1 MYQSHHVDAVYGVVC
16 AQMPTIGRDDVEAW
30 LEEISTSHVEWLKY
44 QPMLSTG
51 QFADVALR
59 FVMSLQAESVERVE
73 KVELAKVARKRAPRR
88 VVRKRPT
95 YTIDDFKGSWNLCR
109 VWAEHGYGRDRRNDL
124 Y

>member
-1 MYQSHHVDAVYGVVC
+1 MYQPHHVDAVYGLVC

-44 QPMLSTG
+44 QTMLSAG

-59 FVMSLQAESVERVE
+59 FALSLQAESVERVE
-73 KVELAKVARKRAPRR
+73 KVELAKVARKRAKRR

>member
-16 AQMPTIGRDDVEAW
+16 AEMKTIRRDDVAAW
-30 LEEISTSHVEWLKY
+30 FEEISSCQIKWLKP
-44 QPMLSTG
+44 QPLLSAG
-51 QFADVALR
+51 KFVDMAQR
-59 FVMSLQAESVERVE
+59 FVQNLQAESVERVE

-95 YTIDDFKGSWNLCR
+95 YTIDDFKGPWNMCR

-124 Y
+124 H

>member
-1 MYQSHHVDAVYGVVC
+1 MYQPHHVDAVYGLVC

-44 QPMLSTG
+44 QPMLSAG

-59 FVMSLQAESVERVE
+59 FALSLQAESVERVE
-73 KVELAKVARKRAPRR
+73 KVELAKVARKRAKRR

-95 YTIDDFKGSWNLCR
+95 YTIDDFKGSRNLCR